1 MARVGAGMWHAESV
15 VACLRACVRAR
26 ICSSIPRHDQ
36 VAAAPSPPP
45 PSPLLLLSMNNYD
58 DDVRATRHH
67 GSVTSP

>member
-15 VACLRACVRAR
+15 VACVRAR
-26 ICSSIPRHDQ
+26 VCSPIPRHDQ
-36 VAAAPSPPP
+36 VAAASSPPP
-45 PSPLLLLSMNNYD
+45 PPLLLLSMNNYD

>member
-15 VACLRACVRAR
+15 VACLRARV
-26 ICSSIPRHDQ
+26 CSSIPRHDQ
-36 VAAAPSPPP
+36 VAAAPPPP
-45 PSPLLLLSMNNYD
+45 PPSPSPLLLLSMNNYD